1 MTRASL
7 TRLIHRALGWALA
20 LLLGSAPLASLLAI
34 PSEPECQ
41 MACCERNHHSGSCP
55 RHPSADSSAPPIHF
69 EASTACPPSCGCD
82 GIAPSASDHV
92 LVSPRTMVGFTSVD
106 AGHISFLPPP
116 AVRWAIDPSLYQRP
130 PPLPV

>member
-1 MTRASL
+1 VTRASL
-7 TRLIHRALGWALA
+7 TRLIHQTLGWALA

-41 MACCERNHHSGSCP
+41 MACCARNHHSGSCP
-55 RHPSADSSAPPIHF
+55 RHPSADSSTPPIHF

-82 GIAPSASDHV
+82 GIAPSASVHV
-92 LVSPRTMVGFTSVD
+92 LVSPRAAISLTSA
-106 AGHISFLPPP
+106 AGGEIRVNAHQALRS
-116 AVRWAIDPSLYQRP
+116 AIDPSLYQRP